1 MAGDLKFSGITKKKQ
16 TMKKILVLGYAGI
29 LILSI
34 AACDNTKKGR
44 NSSKYIIPKE
54 NGRIIMAYKAFEDF
68 LDSDKSWA
76 SYKKILLDAYPEM
89 QEVHDKQ
96 LSWGTIDSVKFRGEV
111 RNFKKEDFEHY
122 FTQYDEEFLNIL
134 YDSVIGNAHKVLAP
148 VSDNPVDLCLY
159 LPYGGCFIN
168 PKADRN
174 TIFISLYI
182 NPADVKKIMIHEY
195 SHNLHFQRRPDE
207 QMSLKSEL
215 VAEGMAVYLTTLIDR
230 DFTLLNGIPFMPE
243 TSVKWCIANEQLI
256 KDSIYPELNDT
267 SNSYMF
273 KYIADGSIAKPPE
286 GFVEKTAYFA
296 GYRVIESCVSKGMK
310 LEEICSLN
318 SDQVIEKSG
327 YFK

>member
-1 MAGDLKFSGITKKKQ
+1 
-16 TMKKILVLGYAGI
+16 MKKVLVLGYAGI

-34 AACDNTKKGR
+34 ATCYNTKTGE
-44 NSSKYIIPKE
+44 NSSKYIIAKD
-54 NGRIIMAYKAFEDF
+54 NGRIILAYKAFEDF

-96 LSWGTIDSVKFRGEV
+96 LSWGTIDSVKFREEV
-111 RNFKKEDFEHY
+111 RNFKKEDWEHF

-159 LPYGGCFIN
+159 IPYGGCYIN
-168 PKADRN
+168 PKTDHT
-174 TIFISLYI
+174 TIFISLFI
-182 NPADVKKIMIHEY
+182 SPADVKKIMIHEY
-195 SHNLHFQRRPDE
+195 AHNLHFQRRPDE
-207 QMSLKSEL
+207 TMSLKSEL
-215 VAEGMAVYLTTLIDR
+215 VAEGMAVYLTTLISNE
-230 DFTLLNGIPFMPE
+230 FNLMNAIPFMPE
-243 TSVKWCIANEQLI
+243 TSVRWCIANEQLI
-256 KDSIYPELNDT
+256 KDSIYTELDDT

-286 GFVEKTAYFA
+286 GFVQKTAYFA
-296 GYRVIESCVSKGMK
+296 GCRVIESCVGKGMK